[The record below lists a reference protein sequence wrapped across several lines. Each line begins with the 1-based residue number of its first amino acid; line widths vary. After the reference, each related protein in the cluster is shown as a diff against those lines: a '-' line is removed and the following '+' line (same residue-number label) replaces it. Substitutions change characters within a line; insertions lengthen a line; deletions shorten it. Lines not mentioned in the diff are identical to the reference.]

1 MDVAQKAPDWDPY
14 AAGQWVRR
22 VWKDHALIRTV
33 WRRTLLHRVAGD
45 DGRTRISIDRTND
58 WPLKERRWRG
68 AVPSTLPLECCA
80 VPPYSTL
87 LVGATNFAV
96 PLPPPRLRPDSRL
109 ASPPATY
116 PYEPH
121 DPPPYDSVVHRGG
134 PPGGRVLLV
143 PIQWRLPCGGGSV
156 LWCPRRGSGRPG
168 RVVSDQV
175 LHHAPP
181 GSVTQRRGR
190 GCAVPAIPPR
200 HTSAVRN

>member
-1 MDVAQKAPDWDPY
+1 MGASGMEGPCLDSNGLASDIAPP
-14 AAGQWVRR
+14 GGRR
-22 VWKDHALIRTV
+22 
-33 WRRTLLHRVAGD
+33 RRPHP
-45 DGRTRISIDRTND
+45 RISIDRTND

-96 PLPPPRLRPDSRL
+96 PLPPPRLRPDSRQ